1 VVAQFTNASHRPQRG
16 EERTRRMD
24 VDIPVNIY
32 LKEKVR
38 IVGVGLP
45 RNGRFVAVY
54 ITTMP
59 SQNLK
64 SKKVLKD

>member
-1 VVAQFTNASHRPQRG
+1 MVAQFTNASHRPQRG
-16 EERTRRMD
+16 EERTKGID
-24 VDIPVNIY
+24 GGIPLNIY
-32 LKEKVR
+32 LKEQVR

-59 SQNLK
+59 SKN
-64 SKKVLKD
+64 